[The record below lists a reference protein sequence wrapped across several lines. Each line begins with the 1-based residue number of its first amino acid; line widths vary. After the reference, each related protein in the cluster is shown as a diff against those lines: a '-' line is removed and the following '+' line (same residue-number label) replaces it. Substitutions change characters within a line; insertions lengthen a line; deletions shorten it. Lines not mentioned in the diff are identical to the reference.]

1 MYTDSSAP
9 LHSFIFSQ
17 DLDIVPIIGSLVHH
31 DFEMAE
37 PFYIPVHSVLQNLKQ
52 AFKCQYKDLKEL
64 VLSDTNFVNKY
75 ITKVNKGGSKT
86 IMKRIL
92 SNDTK
97 LVNEDITIVTKR
109 DNKTLK
115 KRVLPEDTNFD
126 REDITKETN
135 SNNKLLKKRVLPDNT
150 NFVNEG
156 VTMVTNNDNKILTA
170 HKRVDK
176 KIKSVPGMFP
186 EDACIIRRFPE
197 DPLKSLPALTP
208 LPPDLSPQ
216 RSLH

>member
-1 MYTDSSAP
+1 M
-9 LHSFIFSQ
+9 
-17 DLDIVPIIGSLVHH
+17 
-31 DFEMAE
+31 
-37 PFYIPVHSVLQNLKQ
+37 
-52 AFKCQYKDLKEL
+52 
-64 VLSDTNFVNKY
+64 SDTNFVNKY
-75 ITKVNKGGSKT
+75 ITKVNKGGNKT
-86 IMKRIL
+86 IMKHIL

-135 SNNKLLKKRVLPDNT
+135 SNNKLLKKQVLLDNT

-156 VTMVTNNDNKILTA
+156 VTMMTDNDNKILTVY
-170 HKRVDK
+170 KRVDK
-176 KIKSVPGMFP
+176 KIKPVPGMFP
-186 EDACIIRRFPE
+186 EDACIIRQFPE